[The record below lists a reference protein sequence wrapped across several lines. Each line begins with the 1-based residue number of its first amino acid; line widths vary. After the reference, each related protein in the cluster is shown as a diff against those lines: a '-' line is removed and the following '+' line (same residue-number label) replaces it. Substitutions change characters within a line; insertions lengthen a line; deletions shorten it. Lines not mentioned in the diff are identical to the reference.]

1 MSLPKLNSILN
12 INNANDFL
20 PHIKRGIEKESLRVS
35 SKGKLAQTPHPKD
48 IGSALTHPYIT
59 TDFSEAL
66 LEFIT
71 PAQSSVE
78 QTLNFLT
85 TLHQFTCRHISGEYL
100 WAASMPCIVEG
111 DAQIPIARYGSSHTA
126 QMKEIYRIGLGHRYG
141 RLMQTIA
148 GIHYNFS
155 MPQSFWLYWYE
166 QSNTD
171 LSLQDFITSKYFG
184 LIRNFRRMA
193 WLPVYLFGASP
204 AVCNSFLKNH
214 ANHQLEPLDKS
225 TSYAPFGTSLR
236 MGDLGYQSNAQEA
249 LTISYN
255 SLDEY
260 AQSLR
265 KALSIKH
272 PKYEKIGVKKNG
284 QWQQLNTSV
293 LQIEN
298 EFYNWIRPKQTA
310 KPNERPVKA
319 LENRGVE
326 YIEVRCLDLNPW
338 EPLGLGQEQFY
349 FLDSFLLYCL
359 LIPSAA
365 IDNIESQHISD
376 NVKRVVNNGRKPG
389 LTLLSKTEEVPLS
402 QWADDILEQIKPIA
416 TLFDHAND
424 HAMASTTLRQ
434 QQEKVSSPELTP
446 SAQIIRTL
454 QEQEKPWFIFAME
467 QSKNFTELFAQS
479 AYQDNSLINELVSL
493 SDKSLQQQKQIE
505 QQDGEQRFEDFL
517 EQYFQG

>member
-1 MSLPKLNSILN
+1 MPLSKPDPILN
-12 INNANDFL
+12 LNNATSFL
-20 PHIKRGIEKESLRVS
+20 PHIKRGIEKESLRVCPE
-35 SKGKLAQTPHPKD
+35 GKLAQTPHSPT

-71 PAQSSVE
+71 PAQSSIE
-78 QTLNFLT
+78 QSLSFLT
-85 TLHQFTCRHISGEYL
+85 TLHQFTCRRISGEYL

-111 DAQIPIARYGSSHTA
+111 NAQIPIARYGSSHTA

-155 MPQSFWLYWYE
+155 MPQSFWAHWHS
-166 QSNTD
+166 QSQTE
-171 LSLQDFITSKYFG
+171 LSLQDFITDKYFG

-204 AVCNSFLKNH
+204 AVCNSFLKGH
-214 ANHQLEPLDKS
+214 TDHQLTALDKS
-225 TSYAPFGTSLR
+225 TSYTPFGTSLR
-236 MGDLGYQSNAQEA
+236 MGDLGYQSNAQEK
-249 LTISYN
+249 LKISYN
-255 SLDEY
+255 SLTEY

-272 PKYEKIGVKKNG
+272 PAYEAIGVKKDN

-310 KPNERPVKA
+310 KNGERPVKA

-338 EPLGLGQEQFY
+338 EPLGLGTEQFY

-359 LIPSAA
+359 LSPSPA
-365 IDNIESQHISD
+365 IDDNESQRISE

-389 LTLLSKTEEVPLS
+389 LTLLSETKDIPLS
-402 QWADDILEQIKPIA
+402 QLSDNIFQQLTPIA
-416 TLFDHAND
+416 ALFDHANN
-424 HAMASTTLRQ
+424 HTKASNILRQ
-434 QQEKVSSPELTP
+434 QQKKVHNPDLTP
-446 SAQIIRTL
+446 SAQIIHTL
-454 QEQEKPWFIFAME
+454 QEQQKPWFTFAME
-467 QSKNFTELFAQS
+467 QSKKFTETFAQS
-479 AYQDNSLINELVSL
+479 PYHDEALMAELTL
-493 SDKSLQQQKQIE
+493 LADTSLQAQQKLE
-505 QQDGEQRFEDFL
+505 QQDTKQSFEDFL
-517 EQYFQG
+517 QHYFQG